1 MDIKKFLEEIKNF
14 YNKMSKKQR
23 MVLFSSFVGLIG
35 VLMLIFLIGS
45 RINYA
50 VLFSNLSDKDASS
63 ITNYLDQQKI
73 PYKIVGGNTIEVPR
87 DSVYKLRLDLAS
99 KGLPSGGVVG
109 FEIFDKQNL
118 SMTNFLENVDYTRA
132 LEGELTRTIENIS
145 SVDSARVNLAIPKP
159 SVFVDKEQPPTAS
172 IVLKLNSPIS
182 NAQVYAIQKLVAAS
196 VPNLSP
202 DNVTIVDSNGNLIS
216 KKENSEDTIASS
228 ELQYKQLI
236 EKEYARKIKELLL
249 PIVGENQV
257 VTTVN
262 VDLDLSK
269 VTQKSIK
276 YDPNSVVRSEQS
288 EEEKNWA
295 QSSGGIPGVISN
307 VGANAPSTTTQT
319 TTAPSS
325 TTPQTTTNQQGPLTS
340 EKTKNT
346 TNYEISQTETNTIEP
361 LVKIKRVSAA
371 VIVDGNYKYDKK
383 TKKDNYVPLSP
394 AQMSDIKK
402 TVEQAIGFDPK
413 RGDTISVVNMQF
425 ESTKPK
431 QVNVMSSLS
440 QYYPLLKY
448 LLSIILLL
456 LFYALFLR
464 KFIRNISSYKKGS
477 IAYEQSQAAKAY
489 AQGGVESKIEGK
501 SIRDLEDEISK
512 ELDSENLLDE
522 QTLKDKVI
530 EKKLKEEVEKNPEEA
545 SAILKAYISSK
556 WGYPNVRTII
566 LSH

>member
-1 MDIKKFLEEIKNF
+1 MDIKKFLEEIKSF
-14 YNKMSKKQR
+14 YNKMTKKQR
-23 MVLFSSFVGLIG
+23 MVLFSSFAALILALAL
-35 VLMLIFLIGS
+35 VFIIGS
-45 RINYA
+45 RVNYA
-50 VLFSNLSDKDASS
+50 VLFSNLSDKDAAS

-73 PYKIVGGNTIEVPR
+73 PYKIIGGNTIEVPR
-87 DSVYKLRLDLAS
+87 DSVYKLRLDLAA

-172 IVLKLNSPIS
+172 IVLKLNSQIS
-182 NAQVYAIQKLVAAS
+182 HSQVYAIQKLVAAS
-196 VPNLSP
+196 VPNLTP
-202 DNVTIVDSNGNLIS
+202 ENVTIVDSNGNLLS
-216 KKENSEDTIASS
+216 KKENSDDEIASN

-236 EKEYARKIKELLL
+236 EKEYAHKIKDLLL
-249 PIVGENQV
+249 PIVGDNQI

-276 YDPNSVVRSEQS
+276 YDPNSVVRSEQT
-288 EEEKNWA
+288 EEEKNWT
-295 QSSGGIPGVISN
+295 QTTGGIPGVISN
-307 VGANAPSTTTQT
+307 TGANQ
-319 TTAPSS
+319 PSS
-325 TTPQTTTNQQGPLTS
+325 TTTTTTPAPTTTPIATVNQQGPLTS

-346 TNYEISQTETNTIEP
+346 TNYEISQTETNVVEP

-383 TKKDNYVPLSP
+383 QKKEVYVPLSGT
-394 AQMSDIKK
+394 QMSDIRK

-431 QVNVMSSLS
+431 QVGVVSNLS
-440 QYYPLLKY
+440 QYYPILKY
-448 LLSIILLL
+448 LLSIILLI
-456 LFYALFLR
+456 LFYFLFLR
-464 KFIRNISSYKKGS
+464 KFIKNVLSYKKGGT
-477 IAYEQSQAAKAY
+477 AYQQAQATKAY
-489 AQGGVESKIEGK
+489 AQGGAESKIEGK
-501 SIRDLEDEISK
+501 SIKDLEEEISK

-522 QTLKDKVI
+522 KALKDKVI

-545 SAILKAYISSK
+545 SAVLKAYISSK
-556 WGYPNVRTII
+556 
-566 LSH
+566 

>member
-1 MDIKKFLEEIKNF
+1 MDIKKFIEEIKSF
-14 YNKMSKKQR
+14 YYKMTKKQK
-23 MVLFSSFVGLIG
+23 MVLFSSFATLIL
-35 VLMLIFLIGS
+35 VLVLVFIIGS
-45 RINYA
+45 RVNYA
-50 VLFSNLSDKDASS
+50 VLFSNLSDKDAAS

-73 PYKIVGGNTIEVPR
+73 PYKIIGGNTIEVPR
-87 DSVYKLRLDLAS
+87 DSVYKLRLDLAA

-159 SVFVDKEQPPTAS
+159 SVFVDKEQLPTAS
-172 IVLKLNSPIS
+172 IVLKLNSQIS
-182 NAQVYAIQKLVAAS
+182 RNQVYAIQKLVAAS
-196 VPNLSP
+196 VPNLTP
-202 DNVTIVDSNGNLIS
+202 DNVTIVDSNGNLLS
-216 KKENSEDTIASS
+216 KKENSEDEIASN
-228 ELQYKQLI
+228 ELKYKQLI
-236 EKEYARKIKELLL
+236 EKEYARKIKDLLL
-249 PIVGENQV
+249 PIVGNNQI

-276 YDPNSVVRSEQS
+276 YDPNSVVRSEQT

-295 QSSGGIPGVISN
+295 QTTGGIPGVISN
-307 VGANAPSTTTQT
+307 VGANQPSTTTTSPTPT
-319 TTAPSS
+319 TTPAA
-325 TTPQTTTNQQGPLTS
+325 TANQQGPLTS

-346 TNYEISQTETNTIEP
+346 TNYEISQTETNIVEP

-383 TKKDNYVPLSP
+383 QKKEVYAPLS
-394 AQMSDIKK
+394 ATQMSDIRK

-431 QVNVMSSLS
+431 QVSVVSNLS
-440 QYYPLLKY
+440 QYYPILKY
-448 LLSIILLL
+448 LLSIILLI
-456 LFYALFLR
+456 LFYFLFLR
-464 KFIRNISSYKKGS
+464 KFIKNVLSYKKGGT
-477 IAYEQSQAAKAY
+477 AYQQAQATKAY
-489 AQGGVESKIEGK
+489 AQGGVESQIEGK
-501 SIRDLEDEISK
+501 SIKDLEEEISK

-522 QTLKDKVI
+522 KALKDKVI

-545 SAILKAYISSK
+545 SAVLKAYISSK
-556 WGYPNVRTII
+556 
-566 LSH
+566 

>member
-1 MDIKKFLEEIKNF
+1 MDIRKFLEEIKSF
-14 YNKMSKKQR
+14 YSKMSKKQR
-23 MVLFSSFVGLIG
+23 AVLFSSFAVLILTLAL
-35 VLMLIFLIGS
+35 VFIIGS
-45 RINYA
+45 RVNYA
-50 VLFSNLSDKDASS
+50 VLFSNLGDKDAAS

-87 DSVYKLRLDLAS
+87 DSVYKLRLDLAA

-182 NAQVYAIQKLVAAS
+182 HNQVYAIQKLVAAS
-196 VPNLSP
+196 VPNLTP
-202 DNVTIVDSNGNLIS
+202 DNVTIVDSNGNLLS
-216 KKENSEDTIASS
+216 KKQNSDDEIASN

-236 EKEYARKIKELLL
+236 EKEYAHKIKDLLL
-249 PIVGENQV
+249 PIVGENQI

-276 YDPNSVVRSEQS
+276 YDPNSVVRSEQT

-295 QSSGGIPGVISN
+295 QTAVGIPGVISN
-307 VGANAPSTTTQT
+307 IGANQP
-319 TTAPSS
+319 TAA
-325 TTPQTTTNQQGPLTS
+325 TTPTATGSTSTPATVQTPANQQGPLTS

-346 TNYEISQTETNTIEP
+346 TNYEISQTETNVVEP
-361 LVKIKRVSAA
+361 LVKIKHVSAA

-383 TKKDNYVPLSP
+383 TKKDIYVPLST
-394 AQMSDIKK
+394 AQMSDIRK

-431 QVNVMSSLS
+431 QVSVMSNLS
-440 QYYPLLKY
+440 QYYPMLKY
-448 LLSIILLL
+448 LLSIILLI
-456 LFYALFLR
+456 LFYLLFLR
-464 KFIRNISSYKKGS
+464 KFINNVLSYKKGRS
-477 IAYEQSQAAKAY
+477 AYQQAQAAKAY
-489 AQGGVESKIEGK
+489 AQGEAESKIKGK
-501 SIRDLEDEISK
+501 SIKDLEEEISR

-522 QTLKDKVI
+522 ETLKDKVV

-545 SAILKAYISSK
+545 STVLKAYISSK
-556 WGYPNVRTII
+556 
-566 LSH
+566 

>member
-1 MDIKKFLEEIKNF
+1 MDIKKFIEEIKSF
-14 YNKMSKKQR
+14 YYKMTKKQK
-23 MVLFSSFVGLIG
+23 MILFSSFATLIL
-35 VLMLIFLIGS
+35 VLVLVFIIGS
-45 RINYA
+45 RVNYA
-50 VLFSNLSDKDASS
+50 VLFSNLSDKDAAS

-73 PYKIVGGNTIEVPR
+73 PYKIIGGNTIEVPR
-87 DSVYKLRLDLAS
+87 DSVYKLRLDLAA

-159 SVFVDKEQPPTAS
+159 SVFVDKEQLPTAS
-172 IVLKLNSPIS
+172 IVLKLNSQIS
-182 NAQVYAIQKLVAAS
+182 RNQVYAIQKLVAAS
-196 VPNLSP
+196 VPNLTP
-202 DNVTIVDSNGNLIS
+202 DNVTIVDSNGNLLS
-216 KKENSEDTIASS
+216 KKENSEDEIASN

-236 EKEYARKIKELLL
+236 EKEYARKIKDLLL
-249 PIVGENQV
+249 PIVGNNQI

-276 YDPNSVVRSEQS
+276 YDPNSVVRSEQT

-295 QSSGGIPGVISN
+295 QTTGGIPGVISN
-307 VGANAPSTTTQT
+307 VGANQPSTTTTSPTPT
-319 TTAPSS
+319 TTPAA
-325 TTPQTTTNQQGPLTS
+325 TANQQGPLTS

-346 TNYEISQTETNTIEP
+346 TNYEISQTETNIVEP

-383 TKKDNYVPLSP
+383 QKKEVYAPLS
-394 AQMSDIKK
+394 ATQMSDIRK

-431 QVNVMSSLS
+431 QVSVVSNLS
-440 QYYPLLKY
+440 QYYPILKY
-448 LLSIILLL
+448 LLSIILLI
-456 LFYALFLR
+456 LFYFLFLR
-464 KFIRNISSYKKGS
+464 KFIKNVLSYKKGGT
-477 IAYEQSQAAKAY
+477 AYQQAQATKAY
-489 AQGGVESKIEGK
+489 AQGGVESQIEGK
-501 SIRDLEDEISK
+501 SIKDLEEEISK

-522 QTLKDKVI
+522 KALKDKVI

-545 SAILKAYISSK
+545 SAVLKAYISSK
-556 WGYPNVRTII
+556 
-566 LSH
+566 